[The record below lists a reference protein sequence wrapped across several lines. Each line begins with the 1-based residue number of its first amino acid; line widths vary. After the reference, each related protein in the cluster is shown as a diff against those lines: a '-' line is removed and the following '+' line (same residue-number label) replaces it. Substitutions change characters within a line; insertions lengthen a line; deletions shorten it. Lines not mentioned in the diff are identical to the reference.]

1 MKSLLIITLF
11 LFSFSIF
18 ADCEVPSMPDQFVL
32 NERSISLTTV
42 LDLQDDGEN
51 FGKVSQKL
59 LQLARSFH
67 YTDLSGNK
75 IAEAKQKIFS
85 WGVQIDV
92 FDCDGQKIGAIKEN
106 ILKSLFKV
114 STTYTIENA
123 TGDVVAVSNQ
133 VDILATSFTLKDP
146 SGNKVATLKRPAINF
161 FGDNWNVKIYN
172 HGVVDSR
179 ILVMIGSY
187 KTSADNE

>member
-1 MKSLLIITLF
+1 MKSLFIITLL
-11 LFSFSIF
+11 LFPFFSF
-18 ADCEVPSMPDQFVL
+18 ADCEVPSMPDQFTL
-32 NERSISLTTV
+32 NERTVSLGTV
-42 LDLQDDGEN
+42 LDLEDDDGN
-51 FGKVSQKL
+51 FGKISEKL
-59 LQLARSFH
+59 LQLTKSFH
-67 YTDLSGNK
+67 YTDISGNK
-75 IAEAKQKIFS
+75 VAEAKQKLLS

-92 FDCDGQKIGAIKEN
+92 FDCQGQKIGTIKEN

-114 STTYTIENA
+114 STTYTIEDA
-123 TGDVVAVSNQ
+123 TGSVVAVSNQ

-146 SGNKVATLKRPAINF
+146 SGNKVATLNRSAINF

-172 HGVVDSR
+172 HDVVDPR